1 MADQSLPELPC
12 LCANLRRAARALTK
26 TYEEHLRPLNLS
38 SSQLTI
44 LQVLSRMGELSQ
56 GTLGG
61 ALAMDSTTLTRTL
74 RTMAAAGWIGERR
87 GADRREKLLAL
98 SRAGTNL
105 LQRALPA
112 WEKAQAHARNRVGE
126 QRWSDLQKLL
136 NQITAITA
144 E

>member
-1 MADQSLPELPC
+1 MADQSLPPLPC

-26 TYEEHLRPLNLS
+26 TYEEHLRPFNLS

-56 GTLGG
+56 GTLGRS
-61 ALAMDSTTLTRTL
+61 LAMDSTTLTRTL
-74 RTMAAAGWIGERR
+74 RTMAAAGWIRERR

-112 WEKAQAHARNRVGE
+112 WEKAQTHARNRVGG
-126 QRWSDLQKLL
+126 QRWSELQKLL